1 MISEN
6 DLDEIGYFTMFDKNN
21 VPKNAFE
28 AYGQWVEGKILTKG
42 LERQME
48 NTLGLVGE
56 VGEIAE
62 KMKKSIRDKTAFP
75 KDDIVKELGDVLF
88 YTAALANLYGST
100 LKKVADINQEKL
112 NSRQAR
118 NKLHGS
124 GDNR

>member
-1 MISEN
+1 MKWDTLLCLI
-6 DLDEIGYFTMFDKNN
+6 KNN

-48 NTLGLVGE
+48 NTLGLIGE
-56 VGEIAE
+56 VGEVAE
-62 KMKKSIRDKTAFP
+62 KLKKSIRDKTELS
-75 KDDIVKELGDVLF
+75 KDDMIKELGDVLF

-118 NKLHGS
+118 KQTTWLRG
-124 GDNR
+124 

>member
-6 DLDEIGYFTMFDKNN
+6 DLDEMGYFTMFDKNN

-56 VGEIAE
+56 VGEVAE
-62 KMKKSIRDKTAFP
+62 KLKKSIRDKTELS
-75 KDDIVKELGDVLF
+75 KDDM
-88 YTAALANLYGST
+88 
-100 LKKVADINQEKL
+100 
-112 NSRQAR
+112 
-118 NKLHGS
+118 
-124 GDNR
+124 